1 MAIVQR
7 LLASGLSPMA
17 ATNITGDTS
26 GALTAAGTT
35 KATALQLSAAQA
47 YLSITSSGKGVALPP
62 ANQGDSIEVFNGGA
76 NSLLVYTPQGIA
88 DTITNQSANGGFTV
102 ATMRSAKFNKVTSTL
117 WMVNYSA

>member
-7 LLASGLSPMA
+7 IMASGVPSGA
-17 ATNITGDTS
+17 AVNMTGDTS

-35 KATALQLSAAQA
+35 KATALQLSAAQS
-47 YLSITSSGKGVALPP
+47 YLGTTAASTGVSLPQ

-76 NSLLVYTPQGIA
+76 NTLLVYTPIGIA
-88 DTITNQSANGGFTV
+88 DTITNQSANGGFSI
-102 ATMRSAKFNKVTSTL
+102 ATLRSAKFNKVSSTL